1 MIQLIKNSLLCIG
14 ILLLISCRGDEPKRM
29 PDTLP
34 DILGH
39 ITSITQTGTDGNK
52 LTVQLLVEAKP
63 GTKTAYPKAS
73 IRVDDDSLIEDE
85 TGKRIKAGQL
95 REGQEVEVWF
105 EDEVM
110 ESFPVQATAKAMRVQ
125 LKP

>member
-1 MIQLIKNSLLCIG
+1 MIQLIKITLFCIG
-14 ILLLISCRGDEPKRM
+14 ILLLTSCRGDEPKRM

-34 DILGH
+34 DILGN
-39 ITSITQTGTDGNK
+39 ITSITQADTDGNK
-52 LTVQLLVEAKP
+52 MTVQLLVEAKQ

-73 IRVDDDSLIEDE
+73 IKVDDSSLIEDE

-95 REGQEVEVWF
+95 REGQQVEVWF
-105 EDEVM
+105 TDEVM
-110 ESFPVQATAKAMRVQ
+110 ESFPVQATAKALRVQ